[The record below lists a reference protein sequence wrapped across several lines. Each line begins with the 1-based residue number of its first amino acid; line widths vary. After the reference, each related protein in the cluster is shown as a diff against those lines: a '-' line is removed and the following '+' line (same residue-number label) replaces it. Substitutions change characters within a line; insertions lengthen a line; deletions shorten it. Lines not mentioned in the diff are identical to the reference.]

1 MLTCPFGTKLS
12 QGVCEPIFDKTLRL
26 TVRIQFG
33 LNVLWSKNNYSI
45 NDDDKTLKGLGD
57 LIHNAITQSSNHYS
71 HSPCKYANCVERIIM
86 ISNVSENDLQ
96 SMNDVTNETVSIS
109 EQVTKSAPAFVYL
122 GDIFTSGS
130 CQLEEIYNETS
141 RMSDKHLLVSG
152 GGETVM
158 YLYMYLFN
166 EKGQHVHKNKQI
178 KYHGIECDYG
188 PALIIKDKV
197 CPKVD
202 LRYSEFSEYETASN
216 KAILESVFTEN
227 QTQTDE
233 VVEICLDDYYNALSS
248 FYIVTQSSTSTT
260 VTLYSVS
267 AFSVFYSLLICMHIV
282 RF

>member
-1 MLTCPFGTKLS
+1 MLICPFGTKLS
-12 QGVCEPIFDKTLRL
+12 QGVCEPIFDTTLRL

-57 LIHNAITQSSNHYS
+57 MIHNAITESPDHYS
-71 HSPCKYANCVERIIM
+71 HSPCKYANCVERLIM
-86 ISNVSENDLQ
+86 LSNVSVNDLQ
-96 SMNDVTNETVSIS
+96 NMNGVTNETVSIS
-109 EQVTKSAPAFVYL
+109 EQVTNSAPAFVYL
-122 GDIFTSGS
+122 SDIFTSGS

-141 RMSDKHLLVSG
+141 RLSDKHVLVSV

-166 EKGQHVHKNKQI
+166 EKGQHFHKNKQI
-178 KYHGIECDYG
+178 KYHGIECNYG
-188 PALIIKDKV
+188 PALTIKDKI
-197 CPKVD
+197 CSKVG
-202 LRYSEFSEYETASN
+202 LRYSEFSKYVTASN

-233 VVEICLDDYYNALSS
+233 VVDICLDDYYNALLS
-248 FYIVTQSSTSTT
+248 FNIVTQSSTSTT

-267 AFSVFYSLLICMHIV
+267 AFSVFSSFLICMHIV